1 MVAFAKMAKMSSCNK
16 DFIVCKN
23 KIFTI
28 ITFTEKNGGPLDLE
42 KQ

>member
-23 KIFTI
+23 KKFTI
-28 ITFTEKNGGPLDLE
+28 ITFTEKNGRPLDLE